1 MSFQFRPAVRENV
14 GLLIGLAGSSGSG
27 KTYTAMRLAKGIAG
41 DKRFCVIDTEAGRAK
56 HYADLFTFDHG
67 DLKPPFSPAAYADAI
82 AAADAAGYAVIVVD
96 STSHEHA
103 GEGGILDMQEA
114 EFARMGGRNEVKM
127 TSWIKPKSEHRKMV
141 SRLLQIRAHL
151 ILCFRAEE
159 KIEMVKGA
167 DGKMEVRKKVTAT
180 GLDGWVPIC
189 EKNLPYELTASF
201 LLMASKPGVPLPIK
215 LQEQHKALFPLDRPI
230 TEESGARL
238 AAWAKGGAGR
248 PVAMGAEA
256 APVVAAASI
265 ATAPEPTGGSLFPPE
280 PAKAEKPT
288 GPGIPGVDHPDER
301 QAIVLLIDAEK
312 AKLERQP
319 TQAVW
324 DKICEDV
331 CGTTTLD
338 MADPAA
344 LQDLLGLV
352 KGLLVKDREAVQR
365 TKRILSGSAA

>member
-1 MSFQFRPAVRENV
+1 MSFTFRPAVRENV
-14 GLLIGLAGSSGSG
+14 SLLIGLAGSSGSG

-41 DKRFCVIDTEAGRAK
+41 EKPFCVIDTEAGRAK
-56 HYADLFTFDHG
+56 HYADLFRFDHG

-82 AAADAAGYAVIVVD
+82 AAADAAGYPVIIVD

-114 EFARMGGRNEVKM
+114 EFQRMGGREAVKM

-159 KIEMVKGA
+159 KIEMVKGP

-215 LQEQHKALFPLDRPI
+215 LQEQHKSLFPLDRPI

-248 PVAMGAEA
+248 VGSPVPQAGASP
-256 APVVAAASI
+256 APA
-265 ATAPEPTGGSLFPPE
+265 APEPTGGSLFPPE
-280 PAKAEKPT
+280 PAKAESQAT
-288 GPGIPGVDHPDER
+288 ARMDER
-301 QAIVLLIDAEK
+301 ETLEAAILAEK

-319 TQAVW
+319 TADVW

-344 LQDLLGLV
+344 LQDLLALV
-352 KGLLVKDREAVQR
+352 NGLLAKDREAVQR
-365 TKRILSGSAA
+365 TKRIMSGTAA

>member
-1 MSFQFRPAVRENV
+1 MTFQFRPAARENV
-14 GLLIGLAGSSGSG
+14 ALLIGLAGSSGSG
-27 KTYTAMRLAKGIAG
+27 KTYTAMRLAKGLAG

-56 HYADLFTFDHG
+56 HYADLFAFDHG

-82 AAADAAGYAVIVVD
+82 AAADAAGY
-96 STSHEHA
+96 S
-103 GEGGILDMQEA
+103 GGILDMQEA
-114 EFARMGGRNEVKM
+114 EFARMGSREAVKM

-201 LLMASKPGVPLPIK
+201 LLMASRPGVPLPIK
-215 LQEQHKALFPLDRPI
+215 LQEQHKALFPLDTPI
-230 TEESGARL
+230 TEASGARL

-248 PVAMGAEA
+248 PVAMGAETSP
-256 APVVAAASI
+256 APA
-265 ATAPEPTGGSLFPPE
+265 APEPTGGSSIAP
-280 PAKAEKPT
+280 KAEDTGDDLFGKPAAKPT
-288 GPGIPGVDHPDER
+288 ESKGIPGVDHPDER

-319 TQAVW
+319 TTEVW

-331 CGTTTLD
+331 CGTTTLA

-365 TKRILSGSAA
+365 TKRIMSGAAA